1 MQVVDVG
8 AKPSGRGTCP
18 TLTLQNVTLA
28 LALAAARHLLNC
40 RLVPAGGAY
49 IKVAAAVMAQSKIAV
64 FSKRL
69 EGRLRWALWK
79 TL

>member
-1 MQVVDVG
+1 MQGVDVG
-8 AKPSGRGTCP
+8 AKPSGRDICP
-18 TLTLQNVTLA
+18 TSTLQNVTLA
-28 LALAAARHLLNC
+28 LALAAARHPLNC

-49 IKVAAAVMAQSKIAV
+49 IKVAAAAMAQSKVAV

-69 EGRLRWALWK
+69 EGRLKWALLT

>member
-8 AKPSGRGTCP
+8 AKPSGRRICP
-18 TLTLQNVTLA
+18 TLALQNVTLA
-28 LALAAARHLLNC
+28 LALAAARHPLNC
-40 RLVPAGGAY
+40 RLVPAGGTY
-49 IKVAAAVMAQSKIAV
+49 IKVAAAAMAQSNIAV

-69 EGRLRWALWK
+69 EGRLLWALWT